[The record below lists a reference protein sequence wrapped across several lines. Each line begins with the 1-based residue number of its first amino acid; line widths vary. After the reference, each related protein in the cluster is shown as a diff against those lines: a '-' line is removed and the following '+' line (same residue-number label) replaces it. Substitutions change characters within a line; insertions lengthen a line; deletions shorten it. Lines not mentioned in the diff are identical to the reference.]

1 MDKNIEKITAAEAAV
16 KREDEIKKNVIKG
29 NEENEKSNCY

>member
-1 MDKNIEKITAAEAAV
+1 MKKDIEKITAADAAV
-16 KREDEIKKNVIKG
+16 KREDEIKNNVIKG